1 MTPEVKRWPA
11 LRTLARWVLGVGLIG
26 AGISHLTFQRVEFQ
40 AQVPDWFPL
49 DEDFVV
55 LASGVVEIALGAA
68 ALFVRR
74 YRALVGWVIAAFFV
88 VVFPGNLWQWIEGKD
103 AFGLDTNAKRFGR
116 LFLQPVFIAVA
127 LFATNARR
135 T

>member
-88 VVFPGNLWQWIEGKD
+88 VVFPGNLWQWIEGKE

>member
-11 LRTLARWVLGVGLIG
+11 LRKLARWVLGVGLIG
-26 AGISHLTFQRVEFQ
+26 AGIAHLTFQRVEFQ

>member
-1 MTPEVKRWPA
+1 MTPGVKRWPA

-74 YRALVGWVIAAFFV
+74 YRGLVGWVIAAFFV

>member
-26 AGISHLTFQRVEFQ
+26 AGIAHLTFQRVEFQ